1 MKDHFYAVIMAGGG
15 GTRLWPLSR
24 QNRPKQLL
32 QFNGEESLFQMA
44 VNRLRGLFPPENIY
58 VVTVAE
64 QALYLQAQAPHI
76 PMENYLLE
84 PMPRGTASVVGFAAV
99 AIRRRDPQGVMAIL
113 TADHFIQNEDQFRA
127 LLAAAYEVAQHDY
140 LVTLGIEPTF
150 AATGYGYIQRGE
162 FLGQFGGHEAYR
174 VLSFKEKP
182 NEETARGFLAAGDH
196 AWNSGMFI
204 WRVERILAEF
214 ARQMPDLN
222 RTLMEI
228 GAAWDTPQ
236 RESVI
241 AALWQGIK
249 AQTID
254 YGIMENAQDV
264 ATLPARGLGWNDVGS
279 WDQLFEVLP
288 SDANGNIILGAQHI
302 GLDTSNSLI
311 CTENPGRLIVT
322 IGASDLVIVD
332 TGDAILICPRSQAQ
346 RVREV
351 VNTLKAGGRGEYL

>member
-1 MKDHFYAVIMAGGG
+1 MKDHYYAVIMAGGG

-24 QNRPKQLL
+24 HNRPKQLL

-64 QALYLQAQAPHI
+64 QAPHLQAQSPQI
-76 PMENYLLE
+76 PAENYLLE

-99 AIRRRDPQGVMAIL
+99 AIRQRDPQGVMAIL

-127 LLAAAYEVAQHDY
+127 LLAAAYDVAQQGY
-140 LVTLGIEPTF
+140 LATLGIEPTF
-150 AATGYGYIQRGE
+150 PATGYGYVQRGDA
-162 FLGQFGGHEAYR
+162 LGQFGGQDAYR
-174 VLSFKEKP
+174 VLRFQEKP
-182 NEETARGFLAAGDH
+182 SEETARAFLAAGDH

-204 WRVERILAEF
+204 WRVDRILDEF
-214 ARQMPDLN
+214 ARQMPELN
-222 RTLMEI
+222 STLMEI
-228 GAAWDTPQ
+228 DAAWNTP
-236 RESVI
+236 RRDSVI
-241 AALWQGIK
+241 AALWQTIRG
-249 AQTID
+249 QTID
-254 YGIMENAQDV
+254 YGIMENAQNV

-288 SDANGNIILGAQHI
+288 SDENGNIILGAQHI

-311 CTENPGRLIVT
+311 CTENPGRVIVT

-332 TGDAILICPRSQAQ
+332 TGDAILVCPRSQAQ
-346 RVREV
+346 RVRDV
-351 VNTLKAGGRGEYL
+351 VNALRASGRGEYL